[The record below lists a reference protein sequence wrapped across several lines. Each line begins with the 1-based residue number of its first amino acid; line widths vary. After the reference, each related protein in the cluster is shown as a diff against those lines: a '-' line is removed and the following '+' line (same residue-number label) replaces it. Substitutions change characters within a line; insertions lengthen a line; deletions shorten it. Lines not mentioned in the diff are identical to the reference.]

1 MIGGFDI
8 QQDCGLCVGVMHVD
22 ARARTVRTPCVRLFK
37 GELGDFVLWSSC
49 ALISASVLRDP
60 PICTGAS

>member
-1 MIGGFDI
+1 MGGFDI
-8 QQDCGLCVGVMHVD
+8 QQDCGLRVGVMHAD
-22 ARARTVRTPCVRLFK
+22 ARARTPRTPCVRSFK

-49 ALISASVLRDP
+49 ALISASALGDP